1 MMTIG
6 SSTGAGNR
14 TNPGSIGMGKPN
26 DSVSK
31 GIQQQIANAQKR
43 LQEISSDDTLSMEEK
58 MKKRQEIQQEIT
70 NLNQQLRQHQMEM
83 RKEQQAQQRAAKQQ
97 SGGVN
102 NAGGR
107 DKGISSSSMQSI
119 LSADS
124 SMKQAQ
130 VQGSQ
135 ATKMQGRAGVL
146 KTEIKLDAAKGGNT
160 RQKEEEL
167 SKLEGKIQAAQTS
180 QISSLSQANKAVEE
194 AAKAEQNTSTKEPE
208 KQADKETETKGSEQ
222 TNNRAKNSKT
232 DSSIAAQQPDAPKQ
246 ADKEKEDAPEAYVSI
261 DIRM

>member
-1 MMTIG
+1 
-6 SSTGAGNR
+6 
-14 TNPGSIGMGKPN
+14 
-26 DSVSK
+26 
-31 GIQQQIANAQKR
+31 
-43 LQEISSDDTLSMEEK
+43 
-58 MKKRQEIQQEIT
+58 
-70 NLNQQLRQHQMEM
+70 MEM

-135 ATKMQGRAGVL
+135 AMQGRAGVL

-261 DIRM
+261 DIRL

>member
-26 DSVSK
+26 DAVSK

-70 NLNQQLRQHQMEM
+70 NLNQQLRQHEMEM

-146 KTEIKLDAAKGGNT
+146 KTEIKLDAAKGGKT

-208 KQADKETETKGSEQ
+208 KQADKETEPPGGISGGCH
-222 TNNRAKNSKT
+222 S
-232 DSSIAAQQPDAPKQ
+232 
-246 ADKEKEDAPEAYVSI
+246 V
-261 DIRM
+261 

>member
-26 DSVSK
+26 DAVSK

-180 QISSLSQANKAVEE
+180 QISSLSQANKAIEE

-208 KQADKETETKGSEQ
+208 KKADKETESKGSEQ
-222 TNNRAKNSKT
+222 ANNRAENSKT
-232 DSSIAAQQPDAPKQ
+232 DSSIDAQQPAAPKQ
-246 ADKEKEDAPEAYVSI
+246 ADKAKEDAPEAYVSI
-261 DIRM
+261 DIRL